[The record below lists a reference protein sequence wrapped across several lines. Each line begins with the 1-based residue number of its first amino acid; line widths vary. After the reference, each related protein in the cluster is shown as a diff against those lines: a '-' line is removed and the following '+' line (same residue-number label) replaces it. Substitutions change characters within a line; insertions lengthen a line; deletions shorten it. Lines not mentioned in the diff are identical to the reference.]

1 MSGGMRFVAALV
13 VLWLVLVVVGF
24 VVKALAWLVGVGVF
38 LAVVT
43 LVAGAG
49 AVVRRGSSRDV
60 DRP

>member
-1 MSGGMRFVAALV
+1 MSGGKRFVAGLV
-13 VLWLVLVVVGF
+13 VLWLVLVVLGF

-43 LVAGAG
+43 LVAGA
-49 AVVRRGSSRDV
+49 VVRRGSSRDV

>member
-1 MSGGMRFVAALV
+1 MRVVAALV
-13 VLWLVLVVVGF
+13 VLWLVLVVLGF

-43 LVAGAG
+43 VVAG